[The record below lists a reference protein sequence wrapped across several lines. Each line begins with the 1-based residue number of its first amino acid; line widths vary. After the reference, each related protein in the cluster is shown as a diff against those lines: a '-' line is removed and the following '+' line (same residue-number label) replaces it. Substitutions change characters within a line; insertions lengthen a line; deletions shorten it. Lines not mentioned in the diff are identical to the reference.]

1 MHLHYI
7 KGGSKPRE
15 LTASDLK
22 SYLTPLLNP
31 FGIIN
36 FEIRIFKSG
45 IGAALTTHKRANAL
59 KFQAHYQKS
68 QFSPRLMLHGRRLKI
83 QPRIHEPNEI
93 LVRVLKREEKALL
106 SAGHA
111 NLGATK
117 PRGSH
122 LQRQF
127 NITSVACG
135 NWEYTGPQVYYHAY
149 FNMPVEA
156 VITFG
161 DRFVVLDYPSPLNKQ
176 KCDTPKS
183 HPGSNNCEEA
193 ASYRLRIPYSA
204 ITTYVL
210 DRGRHPAFVY
220 TLTEAPKVWVTDP
233 TEGFRTRTIGVKA
246 LPLQISTS
254 CHSYRLELS
263 IPSDADQLL
272 RLERAR
278 VLPQCSLSSAVMHPV
293 ALPFTAQ
300 LSQLRVD
307 LEQKGSGLSFGVK
320 FQLQKLAQN
329 GNLPPPVVSGVI
341 KYVLSLQTEC
351 GTLLTVAALRRL
363 FPQLPYAG
371 PRIKYTDMDLRAVEE
386 LLGYDVAAVG
396 EEQSYQKSANTSTTM
411 VTYRAEVTPACTFLA
426 GPDPESSNRVLRK
439 YSAFSDHFLRVT
451 FMDEDGEAFYF
462 DRFRGNAAIFHERF
476 IDVLRNGIEIA
487 GRLYEFLGFSHSSL
501 RAQTCWFL
509 APFMEKGNIVNA
521 DWIISKLGSFRH
533 IRSAARCAARIGQ
546 AFTETSSSI
555 PLNPNCVE
563 VISDIERNGRVFS
576 DGVGACSL
584 KVLKTL
590 QATQK
595 AGHVPATVFQIR
607 YRGKLTECDNL
618 KSLVR
623 STFTSTL
630 QCDLSSL

>member
-1 MHLHYI
+1 
-7 KGGSKPRE
+7 GGSKPRE

-36 FEIRIFKSG
+36 FEIRVFQSG

-59 KFQAHYQKS
+59 KFQAHYQKAH
-68 QFSPRLMLHGRRLKI
+68 LMLHGRRLKF
-83 QPRIHEPNEI
+83 QTRSHEPNEI

-106 SAGHA
+106 SDGHA

-127 NITSVACG
+127 NITTVACG
-135 NWEYTGPQVYYHAY
+135 NWEYTGPQAYYHAY
-149 FNMPVEA
+149 FDMPVEA

-161 DRFVVLDYPSPLNKQ
+161 DRFVVLDYTSPVDKQ
-176 KCDTPKS
+176 KCDTLNS
-183 HPGSNNCEEA
+183 HPGSNFCEEE

-210 DRGRHPAFVY
+210 DRGRQPAFVY
-220 TLTEAPKVWVTDP
+220 TLSEAPKIWVTDP
-233 TEGFRTRTIGVKA
+233 TEGYRTRTVGVKA
-246 LPLQISTS
+246 LPLQVSTG

-272 RLERAR
+272 RLERTR
-278 VLPQCSLSSAVMHPV
+278 VLPQSSLSSTVMHPV
-293 ALPFTAQ
+293 ALSFAAQ

-329 GNLPPPVVSGVI
+329 GYLPPPVVSGVI
-341 KYVLSLQTEC
+341 KYVSSIQIEC

-371 PRIKYTDMDLRAVEE
+371 PLVKYTDMDVRAVEE
-386 LLGYDVAAVG
+386 LLSHNVAAIG
-396 EEQSYQKSANTSTTM
+396 EEQSYQRSADTSTTM

-439 YSAFSDHFLRVT
+439 YGAFSDHFLRVT

-476 IDVLRNGIEIA
+476 KDVLKNGIEVA

-509 APFMEKGNIVNA
+509 APFMENDNIVNA
-521 DWIISKLGSFRH
+521 DWIISKLGNFRH
-533 IRSAARCAARIGQ
+533 IRSAAR
-546 AFTETSSSI
+546 
-555 PLNPNCVE
+555 
-563 VISDIERNGRVFS
+563 
-576 DGVGACSL
+576 
-584 KVLKTL
+584 
-590 QATQK
+590 
-595 AGHVPATVFQIR
+595 
-607 YRGKLTECDNL
+607 
-618 KSLVR
+618 
-623 STFTSTL
+623 
-630 QCDLSSL
+630 